1 MNKIGLFYG
10 SSTGVTENVALRL
23 AELIGDVDVYDVA
36 KTKPSIVEDYDVLI
50 LGSSTWGSGDLQDDW
65 YDFITGLEVLNL
77 KGKKI
82 AIFGCG
88 DETMSDTFCGAV
100 GVIYERLQNTG
111 ATFIAPYEATEYTFD
126 ESPAYIDGRYVGLLL
141 DEVNHADLTDN
152 RLKGWLEN
160 IRKEI

>member
-65 YDFITGLEVLNL
+65 YDFIIGLEVLNL

>member
-36 KTKPSIVEDYDVLI
+36 KTKPSIVEDYDVLL

>member
-36 KTKPSIVEDYDVLI
+36 KTKPSIVEDYDVLL

-65 YDFITGLEVLNL
+65 YDFIIGLEVLNL